1 MGIGNKLCVHEIC
14 GMQKKFSGRDK
25 RKERVILLVLG
36 TLIALGPFSID
47 MYLPAFESIASEFSI
62 SKAEV
67 GFSLTSYF
75 IGIALG
81 QLAYGPIM
89 DKYGRK
95 RPLLI
100 GLILYVLAAISCY
113 YSPNLD
119 WLVISRFFL
128 AVGASAGMVASKAVV
143 RDIFPSEE
151 VARAISFL
159 MLIMG
164 GAPIIAPTV
173 GGIVIT
179 HFSWHIIFIIL
190 AVFAGLMFLSV
201 TFFLP
206 ESITPDKSVEL
217 KLNKVISKYT
227 GIFINKIFL
236 TFSLAGSLAIGA
248 MFAYISNAPVLFMDN
263 FHLTETQFGWLFGLN
278 AAGLI
283 AGSQLNR
290 MILKRYTTFR
300 VTLNISVVL
309 VVLASAFLLNALSG
323 GNFYITIFLLF
334 LILFLLGFQNP
345 NTTALSLYPFEKRA
359 GRASAL
365 VGSLKM
371 ILGAVA
377 SFIISQ
383 FTGISMLPLALTLL
397 VSLSLSSLLLFRF
410 QWKEKRSLILIGR

>member
-1 MGIGNKLCVHEIC
+1 MRIGYKHMVSEIC
-14 GMQKKFSGRDK
+14 RMQKELSGRDNK
-25 RKERVILLVLG
+25 KERIILLVLG

-47 MYLPAFESIASEFSI
+47 MYLPAFESIANEYNI
-62 SKAEV
+62 TKAEV

-81 QLAYGPIM
+81 QLAYGPVM

-95 RPLLI
+95 KPLLI
-100 GLILYVLAAISCY
+100 GLVIYVISAISCF
-113 YSPNLD
+113 YSPNLS

-179 HFSWHIIFIIL
+179 HFSWHTIFLIL

-201 TFFLP
+201 SLFLP

-217 KLNKVISKYT
+217 KLKQVFSKYT

-263 FHLTETQFGWLFGLN
+263 FHLTESQFGWLFGLN

-290 MILKRYTTFR
+290 LVLKRYTTFR
-300 VTLNISVVL
+300 VTLNISVAL
-309 VVLASAFLLNALSG
+309 VALATAFLLNSFAG
-323 GNFYITIFLLF
+323 GNFYIAILLLF

-345 NTTALSLYPFEKRA
+345 NTTALSLYPFKKKA

-377 SFIISQ
+377 SFIISK
-383 FTGISMLPLALTLL
+383 FTGVSMLPLALTLL
-397 VSLSLSSLLLFRF
+397 VCLSLSSLLLFRF
-410 QWKEKRSLILIGR
+410 QWKEKRSLISIGR

>member
-1 MGIGNKLCVHEIC
+1 
-14 GMQKKFSGRDK
+14 MQKNSSGRNQK
-25 RKERVILLVLG
+25 KERIILLVLG

-47 MYLPAFESIASEFSI
+47 MYLPAFENIARDFSI
-62 SKAEV
+62 TKSQV

-95 RPLLI
+95 KPLLT
-100 GLILYVLAAISCY
+100 GLIIYVLAAVSCF
-113 YSPNLD
+113 YSPDLN
-119 WLVISRFFL
+119 WLIVSRFFL

-143 RDIFPSEE
+143 RDVFPSEE

-179 HFSWHIIFIIL
+179 HFSWHAIFLIL
-190 AVFAGLMFLSV
+190 AIFAGLMILSV

-206 ESITPDKSVEL
+206 ESATPDKSVEL
-217 KLNKVISKYT
+217 KLNRVMSKYS

-236 TFSLAGSLAIGA
+236 TFSLAGSLTIGA
-248 MFAYISNAPVLFMDN
+248 MFAYISNAPVLFMDTY
-263 FHLTETQFGWLFGLN
+263 HLSETEFGWLFGIN

-283 AGSQLNR
+283 AGSQINR
-290 MILKRYTTFR
+290 IILKKHSTFR
-300 VTLNISVVL
+300 VTLVTSVVL
-309 VVLASAFLLNALSG
+309 VILAAFFLLNAIAT
-323 GNFYITIFLLF
+323 GNFYITLFLLF
-334 LILFLLGFQNP
+334 AILFLLGFQNP
-345 NTTALSLYPFEKRA
+345 NTTALSLYPFKRRA

-377 SFIISQ
+377 SFVISK
-383 FTGISMLPLALTLL
+383 FTGVSMLPLAMTIL
-397 VSLSLSSLLLFRF
+397 VCLSLSAFLLFRF
-410 QWKEKRSLILIGR
+410 QLKEKRSLILIGR